1 MKPYKQACNFIKKK
15 TPAQVLSYE
24 FCQILKTL
32 FLKNTPWRLLLK
44 PSLDIVKCEVTMVLL
59 HCVECLLR
67 YSNYV
72 NNKVDVVE
80 INNSIYV
87 IP

>member
-1 MKPYKQACNFIKKK
+1 
-15 TPAQVLSYE
+15 
-24 FCQILKTL
+24 
-32 FLKNTPWRLLLK
+32 
-44 PSLDIVKCEVTMVLL
+44 MVLL
-59 HCVECLLR
+59 HCVIALFVALMVLLHCLLR